1 MKPFFNLLIWGGVC
15 ILLAI
20 SINVLYNFF
29 YPIKYREVIEKYS
42 EKYNVEAS
50 LIASVVNVESGYKN
64 NKTSSKGAIGLMQ
77 ILPSTA
83 EWIANKLGEEYEE
96 DKLFESDCNIRY
108 GSYYLSY
115 LINYFGDEN
124 LAICAYNAGMGK
136 VKQWLN
142 NGDFFVDGK
151 ICEIPYW
158 ETKNYFRKIIKNKR
172 YYKNKY

>member
-1 MKPFFNLLIWGGVC
+1 MKPFFNFFMLICVS
-15 ILLAI
+15 ILLVI
-20 SINVLYNFF
+20 SLNILYNFF
-29 YPIKYREVIEKYS
+29 YPIKYREEIEKYS
-42 EKYNVEAS
+42 EKYDVEAS
-50 LIASVVNVESGYKN
+50 LIASVINVESEYKIDRI
-64 NKTSSKGAIGLMQ
+64 SQKGAIGLMQ

-83 EWIANKLGEEYEE
+83 EWIANKLGEEYIE

-124 LAICAYNAGMGK
+124 LAICAYNAGMGR
-136 VKQWLN
+136 VKSWLKSEN
-142 NGDFFVDGK
+142 FYVNGK

-158 ETKNYFRKIIKNKR
+158 ETKNYYTKVIKNKR